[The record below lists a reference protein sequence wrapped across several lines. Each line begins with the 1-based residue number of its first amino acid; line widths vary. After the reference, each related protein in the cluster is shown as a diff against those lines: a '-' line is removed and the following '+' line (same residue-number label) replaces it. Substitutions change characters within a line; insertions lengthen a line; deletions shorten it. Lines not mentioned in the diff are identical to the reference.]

1 LFGFT
6 KGILVMA
13 NLVKIAEQ
21 ASTSIATV
29 SRVVNNKGGVSESLR
44 KKVQKIIEE
53 NGLNMR
59 DLVNRRTRLLVVIEL
74 ESPVIDCFCASVL
87 EGIGTYSFEK
97 DLETNIVFMPTG
109 KSSESHPVLDKVKE
123 SNCDA
128 ILLIFG
134 QYAKSEFEDMTEFG
148 LPIMLIND
156 RSDLKGIGYLDNDS
170 YTGSYDAVKYLID
183 LGHRNI
189 GFLCEDLKSI
199 DHQQRL
205 LGYRQAMR
213 DSGISLDSR
222 WVVYHTPTQ
231 ESMEAGRIQARHLM
245 AECPDITAIF
255 ASNDSKA
262 IGVLSALNQMGYK
275 VPDDVSVCGF
285 DDLSNSRYLVPSL
298 TTVRQPITE
307 LGYRA
312 AKYLDMFLQGM
323 LKELP
328 REILPTELVV
338 RKSTVPPRKKQNS

>member
-1 LFGFT
+1 
-6 KGILVMA
+6 MA

-29 SRVVNNKGGVSESLR
+29 SRVVNNKGGVSGHLR
-44 KKVQKIIEE
+44 KKVRKIIEE

-59 DLVNRRTRLLVVIEL
+59 DLVNRRTKLLVIIEL
-74 ESPVIDCFCASVL
+74 EISVIDDFCASVL
-87 EGIGTYSFEK
+87 AGIGTYSFEK
-97 DLETNIVFMPTG
+97 NIETTIAIMPMGETH
-109 KSSESHPVLDKVKE
+109 ETQPVLDKVKE
-123 SNCDA
+123 NNCDGV
-128 ILLIFG
+128 LLMFG
-134 QYAKSEFEDMTEFG
+134 QYAKSEFDDLTDFG

-205 LGYRQAMR
+205 LGYRQALK
-213 DSGISLDSR
+213 DSGISMDSK
-222 WVVYHTPTQ
+222 WVVYHTPTR
-231 ESMEAGRIQARHLM
+231 ESMEAGRIQAKRLM

-275 VPDDVSVCGF
+275 VPEDISVCGF
-285 DDLSNSRYLVPSL
+285 DDLPNSRYIVPSL
-298 TTVRQPITE
+298 TTVRQPIIE

-312 AKYLDMFLQGM
+312 AKYLDMYLQGM

-338 RKSTVPPRKKQNS
+338 RRSTGPPKKR